1 MTTIPNASALAESAA
16 QLPVLQSQLAVLE
29 TQRQVVSVQNEIDQ
43 LMKEA
48 EYGRQV
54 MEAYGDWVNPQEY
67 LNDDPSFGLGGRYV
81 NPLSRPDDR
90 ADGRYRPVFENETD
104 LAMIRGA
111 AHVITTSTG
120 SGLNI
125 LGNLTDYTIGS
136 GFKYEAKLAD
146 EKGEPQEKLVA
157 AVQRVIDTFLDD
169 NDWQSD
175 LEREVHWRSR
185 EDGEAAIVLRPRYQS
200 WRTQV
205 NLIEP
210 DNITEPTNT
219 RDMEDWLARIG
230 NSIGSHVA
238 GDFVSSWSFGVHT
251 RANDTAHPL
260 GFNANFTGGSDWEY
274 YPAEDVRLAMRLGS
288 GVMEF
293 IKCNVPMNVKRGVS
307 DFYPILATLERAEKL
322 SKNVQITAAIQAAIA
337 FIRNHPKTTT
347 QAQVQSLVS
356 NNASGTVQRP
366 AGSGSTRSVSKQNFN
381 PGTIIDTNGTE
392 YMSGPMGQSNAPT
405 FIDVI
410 QSALRAAG
418 SRWRIP
424 EYMISSDASNNNFAS
439 ILVAGS
445 PFVQA
450 RGADQRFYASRFK
463 RMMWKVVRIAYEG
476 GYFQGFGIAWD
487 QLEALIDIVCTPP
500 DITIADEL
508 KNAQIK
514 QIEKQE
520 GVLSVKTWRKET
532 GRDPEEEEANIA
544 EEGGVVPASGT
555 GTGAGTSSLADG
567 TNADATTNVAGTALN
582 GAQIASLKGIIQDA
596 AAGVIPVASVK
607 PTIQLSFPTI
617 PAEKIDEI
625 VASLDGFVATSD
637 KNGKPVSPNAT
648 SPGQSNDTNSPAA
661 AAGEFGSLSRQQWK
675 RNIKAIDDVLKEVIS
690 GSRTDAAASEMLVM
704 LGLDR
709 ERAKALITDAKD
721 NGEIDDPD
729 FENTSVQESVFFF
742 ESFDPSQARDDN
754 GQWVDE
760 GSISAAIGDATKIA
774 ALRAKVTDPEQRAK
788 LDKKL
793 GSTSKPASK
802 SKSVKLSTKE
812 RNAVQDYTTDKF
824 KTINKE
830 LRDGGSL
837 SGDTKSIVDSIDSA
851 LAKSPKHEG
860 TTFRKFTPPDPAAY
874 IEQLQPG
881 KVFSDPAF
889 VSTSKDTPR
898 FIPGGSV
905 ALQIIGKNG
914 VDISNISLHGNAEKE
929 VLFPRGTKFKV
940 LKAKQHDQGGWVAI
954 VQEIDGNE
962 IGESLVESFYFPDFY
977 SLPSGMSLLQESAY
991 VAALET
997 ATPEERTQL
1006 LAKAW
1011 EGYP

>member
-1 MTTIPNASALAESAA
+1 MSIAANADPAA
-16 QLPVLQSQLAVLE
+16 QLPALQTQLAVLE
-29 TQRQVVSVQNEIDQ
+29 TQRKVVATQNEIDQ

-48 EYGRQV
+48 EYGRVV

-67 LNDDPSFGLGGRYV
+67 LTDDPSFGLGGRYQ
-81 NPLSRPDDR
+81 NPMSLPDDR
-90 ADGRYRPVFENETD
+90 ADGKYRPVFENETD

-169 NDWQSD
+169 NDWSSD

-205 NLIEP
+205 NIIEP
-210 DNITEPTNT
+210 DNIKAPINT
-219 RDMEDWLARIG
+219 RELEDWLARVG
-230 NSIGSHVA
+230 SQIGSSIA

-260 GFNANFTGGSDWEY
+260 GFNAVFTGEQDWEY
-274 YPAEDVRLAMRLGS
+274 YPADDVRLAMRLGS

-356 NNASGTVQRP
+356 SNASGTVQRP
-366 AGSGSTRSVSKQNFN
+366 AGSGGTRSVPKQNFN

-463 RMMWKVVRIAYEG
+463 RMMWKVVRIAFEG
-476 GYFQGFGIAWD
+476 GFFQEFGIAWD
-487 QLEALIDIVCTPP
+487 QLEALVDIVCTPP

-508 KNAQIK
+508 KAAQIK
-514 QIEKQE
+514 QIERSA
-520 GVLSVKTWRKET
+520 GVLSIKTWRKET

-544 EEGGVVPASGT
+544 EEIANGIGPVG
-555 GTGAGTSSLADG
+555 L
-567 TNADATTNVAGTALN
+567 TNGSQSNQG
-582 GAQIASLKGIIQDA
+582 
-596 AAGVIPVASVK
+596 
-607 PTIQLSFPTI
+607 
-617 PAEKIDEI
+617 
-625 VASLDGFVATSD
+625 
-637 KNGKPVSPNAT
+637 GKPDNAIP
-648 SPGQSNDTNSPAA
+648 S
-661 AAGEFGSLSRQQWK
+661 GEFGNLSTLQLN
-675 RNIKAIDDVLKEVIS
+675 RNFKAIDKALKEFIE
-690 GSRTDAAASEMLVM
+690 GKRTETSTEEYLVS
-704 LGLDR
+704 LGLNRD
-709 ERAKALITDAKD
+709 RAKVLIKDAKD
-721 NGEIDDPD
+721 NGKVDDPE
-729 FENTSVQESVFFF
+729 FVAAAQESL
-742 ESFDPSQARDDN
+742 AR
-754 GQWVDE
+754 E
-760 GSISAAIGDATKIA
+760 
-774 ALRAKVTDPEQRAK
+774 K
-788 LDKKL
+788 L
-793 GSTSKPASK
+793 
-802 SKSVKLSTKE
+802 
-812 RNAVQDYTTDKF
+812 
-824 KTINKE
+824 
-830 LRDGGSL
+830 
-837 SGDTKSIVDSIDSA
+837 
-851 LAKSPKHEG
+851 
-860 TTFRKFTPPDPAAY
+860 PP
-874 IEQLQPG
+874 
-881 KVFSDPAF
+881 
-889 VSTSKDTPR
+889 
-898 FIPGGSV
+898 
-905 ALQIIGKNG
+905 
-914 VDISNISLHGNAEKE
+914 
-929 VLFPRGTKFKV
+929 
-940 LKAKQHDQGGWVAI
+940 
-954 VQEIDGNE
+954 
-962 IGESLVESFYFPDFY
+962 
-977 SLPSGMSLLQESAY
+977 GMPLLQESAY

-997 ATPEERTQL
+997 ATPEERGKL
-1006 LAKAW
+1006 LEKAW